1 MIAGGKLI
9 KARVS
14 VGRKCNVVPPN
25 ADKHWGCP
33 RRDQCDFAHGI
44 DELTGEG
51 KAAFLRE
58 QEQLKKEA
66 EKQAIESYISYQ
78 NMADDAMKAVE
89 VGLQLKKKEKKK
101 EKRSFLPLDLDEEF
115 GKPTKMA
122 KTEKRTGTSS
132 HVAVASNS
140 GEEFASRLS
149 LLSGQAIRQDDG
161 IVMGERTGMR

>member
-1 MIAGGKLI
+1 
-9 KARVS
+9 
-14 VGRKCNVVPPN
+14 
-25 ADKHWGCP
+25 
-33 RRDQCDFAHGI
+33 
-44 DELTGEG
+44 
-51 KAAFLRE
+51 
-58 QEQLKKEA
+58 
-66 EKQAIESYISYQ
+66 
-78 NMADDAMKAVE
+78 MADDAMKAVE

>member
-58 QEQLKKEA
+58 QEQ
-66 EKQAIESYISYQ
+66 
-78 NMADDAMKAVE
+78 
-89 VGLQLKKKEKKK
+89 
-101 EKRSFLPLDLDEEF
+101 
-115 GKPTKMA
+115 
-122 KTEKRTGTSS
+122 
-132 HVAVASNS
+132 
-140 GEEFASRLS
+140 
-149 LLSGQAIRQDDG
+149 
-161 IVMGERTGMR
+161 